1 MLNNGNVYVLCQTSL
16 EPRLGYVT
24 NYSILNSDSICSSVH
39 KNSNSTTEGIFDE
52 VIDVNNLAHR
62 VPSTQKI
69 FVFAQ
74 ASTYIYTRN
83 IF

>member
-16 EPRLGYVT
+16 ERRLEYVT
-24 NYSILNSDSICSSVH
+24 NQSILNSDSICS
-39 KNSNSTTEGIFDE
+39 TEGIFDE
-52 VIDVNNLAHR
+52 VIDVNILAHR
-62 VPSTQKI
+62 MPSTQKT

-74 ASTYIYTRN
+74 ASAYIYTQN

>member
-1 MLNNGNVYVLCQTSL
+1 M
-16 EPRLGYVT
+16 
-24 NYSILNSDSICSSVH
+24 IFIKH

>member
-16 EPRLGYVT
+16 ERRLEYVT
-24 NYSILNSDSICSSVH
+24 NQSILNSDSICSSVH
-39 KNSNSTTEGIFDE
+39 KNFNSTTEGIFDE
-52 VIDVNNLAHR
+52 VIDVNILAHR
-62 VPSTQKI
+62 MPSTQKT

-74 ASTYIYTRN
+74 ASAYIYTQN